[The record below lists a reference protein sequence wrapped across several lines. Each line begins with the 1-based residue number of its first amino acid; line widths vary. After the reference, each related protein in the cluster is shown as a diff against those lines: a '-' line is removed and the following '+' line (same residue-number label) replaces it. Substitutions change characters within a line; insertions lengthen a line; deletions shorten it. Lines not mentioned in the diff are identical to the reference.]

1 MSFSRRTNTRDGWT
15 SQQVQLRAGRM
26 LLLVLREPAVLPVW
40 DAAERA
46 SAALQWSVQARGGAR
61 AFLRSTVPG
70 ALPRAPLAPRQPPPH
85 SGLRAAR
92 ARALRRPRAT
102 DPLDSAH
109 ASSECAQLE
118 VIVLR

>member
-1 MSFSRRTNTRDGWT
+1 
-15 SQQVQLRAGRM
+15 M
-26 LLLVLREPAVLPVW
+26 LLLVLREQAVLPVR
-40 DAAERA
+40 DATERA
-46 SAALQWSVQARGGAR
+46 TAALQRAVQACGGAR
-61 AFLRSTVPG
+61 ADLRRAVPG
-70 ALPRAPLAPRQPPPH
+70 TLPRAPLTARQPAPH

>member
-1 MSFSRRTNTRDGWT
+1 
-15 SQQVQLRAGRM
+15 M
-26 LLLVLREPAVLPVW
+26 LLLVLREPAVLPVR
-40 DAAERA
+40 DAAKRA
-46 SAALQWSVQARGGAR
+46 AAALQRSVQARGGAR
-61 AFLRSTVPG
+61 AFLRRAIPG
-70 ALPRAPLAPRQPPPH
+70 ALHRASLTPRQPPPY
-85 SGLRAAR
+85 SGVRAAR